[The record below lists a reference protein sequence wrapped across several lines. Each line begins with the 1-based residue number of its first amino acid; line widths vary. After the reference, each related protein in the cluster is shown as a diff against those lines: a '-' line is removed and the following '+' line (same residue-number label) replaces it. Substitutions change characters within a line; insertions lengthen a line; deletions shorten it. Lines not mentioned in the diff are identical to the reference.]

1 MKRKKLISNKNK
13 MEQKLVQ
20 INNNYDL
27 SAQIFFWNK
36 EHMSNQVN
44 AKKL

>member
-1 MKRKKLISNKNK
+1 
-13 MEQKLVQ
+13 MEQKLVK

-27 SAQIFFWNK
+27 SAQMIFLNK

-44 AKKL
+44 AKSYKTQNWY